1 MSSLNNKFDTFF
13 EHVNTISSFITELR
27 EKPRIESSN
36 INFLQSNIKNETIRS
51 LILTQAKALDTVANL
66 KHRSNMETE
75 INSQRNKLTKQQT
88 VSLQNEEHQSE
99 ECHNQPQ
106 HQQKS
111 HKTNCKHNR
120 ETEKFQNEQQK
131 PVLQEQLTSKIRIEK
146 DTIYKKTL
154 AKTSLIKI

>member
-1 MSSLNNKFDTFF
+1 
-13 EHVNTISSFITELR
+13 
-27 EKPRIESSN
+27 
-36 INFLQSNIKNETIRS
+36 
-51 LILTQAKALDTVANL
+51 
-66 KHRSNMETE
+66 METE

-120 ETEKFQNEQQK
+120 ETEKYQNEQQK

-146 DTIYKKTL
+146 DTAYKKTL